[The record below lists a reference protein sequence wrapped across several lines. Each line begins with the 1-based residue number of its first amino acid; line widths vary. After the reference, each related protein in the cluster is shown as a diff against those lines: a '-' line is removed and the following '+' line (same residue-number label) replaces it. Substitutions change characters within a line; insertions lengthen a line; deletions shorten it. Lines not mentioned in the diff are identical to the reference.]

1 MSGGGLVAW
10 SCLTLCNSMDY
21 SPPGSAVHYVS
32 QTRILKCCNFH
43 LQGISQTQ
51 GSNSCLLHPLHR
63 QGYSLLTEPSGKAKG
78 MGSKLK
84 ICASQT
90 TPALETCL

>member
-21 SPPGSAVHYVS
+21 SPPGSLVHCIS
-32 QTRILKCCNFH
+32 QTRILKCCHFY
-43 LQGISQTQ
+43 LQRISWTQ
-51 GSNSCLLHPLHR
+51 GSNSWLLHLLHQ

-78 MGSKLK
+78 MSSKLK
-84 ICASQT
+84 IYTPQT
-90 TPALETCL
+90 QLL